1 MRLGPL
7 DALLPLLSM
16 ELLLAALDRGSDAG
30 VAGSGL
36 HRRRRSRWTLND
48 GVRVAEVV
56 AVGVRVSLIARYR
69 GIGRHVPGGCRIV
82 ERCDRGILGLG
93 CPVSDVPEIAAEIG
107 AVVRSR
113 PRDVAAAAQTAGAEG
128 EIRRDED
135 VHGHTGG
142 RIWPVVGHGEGV

>member
-1 MRLGPL
+1 MPLRPL
-7 DALLPLLSM
+7 DALLPLLAM

-48 GVRVAEVV
+48 GRHIVEVV
-56 AVGVRVSLIARYR
+56 AVGVPVSLIVRYR

-93 CPVSDVPEIAAEIG
+93 CPVSYVPEIAAEIG
-107 AVVRSR
+107 AVVWNR
-113 PRDVAAAAQTAGAEG
+113 PFYVAAAAQTAVAER
-128 EIRRDED
+128 EI
-135 VHGHTGG
+135 
-142 RIWPVVGHGEGV
+142 